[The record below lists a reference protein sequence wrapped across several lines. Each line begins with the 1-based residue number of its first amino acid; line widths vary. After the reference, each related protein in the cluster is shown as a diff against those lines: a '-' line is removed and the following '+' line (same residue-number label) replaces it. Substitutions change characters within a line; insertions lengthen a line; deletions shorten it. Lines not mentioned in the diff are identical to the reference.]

1 MLITELNHVV
11 AKRRLSAI
19 NDLGSSGD
27 HRAPGPLA
35 RRLFDMDVEIRNRAA
50 FVLADYGLGDAADA
64 VCDLYSGGAEARFSA
79 IRTLGAL
86 ICKPMPAPHVAV
98 IAVTAAGLHE
108 LFDEVAVAGIT
119 HHDHFVRRAAI
130 EGLYQVNQP
139 SLAPV
144 FLIPSSDA
152 DPGVRRYSAVGLA
165 ENNVLVGARRLCYDL
180 DKNVA
185 KAARTAFARPGS
197 PTLIRDPHRRVMNE
211 SQSFHLPDCGSPTMT
226 TRRFP
231 RLSEVAQNLLKE
243 DHLIRAEMSAV
254 TLLLLGRS
262 REDIRA
268 LLSDDAHPALL
279 RRVRS
284 PNPIAKSK
292 EANPIDPELMGKRVL
307 LVGGDGVEGP
317 IVKVLCATGLDVVWM
332 SGFDN
337 EIAHLKDAVFD
348 AILVLT
354 KRVSHAGAKHAVR
367 IGEKGGSVV
376 VHVNTLGQD
385 SIIDAARDALV

>member
-1 MLITELNHVV
+1 
-11 AKRRLSAI
+11 
-19 NDLGSSGD
+19 
-27 HRAPGPLA
+27 
-35 RRLFDMDVEIRNRAA
+35 
-50 FVLADYGLGDAADA
+50 
-64 VCDLYSGGAEARFSA
+64 
-79 IRTLGAL
+79 
-86 ICKPMPAPHVAV
+86 MPAPHVAV
-98 IAVTAAGLHE
+98 IAITAAGLHE
-108 LFDEVAVAGIT
+108 LFDEVAVAGVT
-119 HHDHFVRRAAI
+119 HAERFVRRAAI

-180 DKNVA
+180 DKSVA
-185 KAARTAFARPGS
+185 DVARSAFAHPGA
-197 PTLIRDPHRRVMNE
+197 PTLVRDPHRRVMNE
-211 SQSFHLPDCGSPTMT
+211 SQSFCLPDCGSPTMT
-226 TRRFP
+226 TGRFP
-231 RLSEVAQNLLKE
+231 RLSEIARILLKE
-243 DHLIRAEMSAV
+243 DDLLRAEMSAV

-262 REDIRA
+262 REDVRA

-284 PNPIAKSK
+284 PDSTIKSK
-292 EANPIDPELMGKRVL
+292 EADLIDPELTGKRIL

-317 IVKVLCATGLDVVWM
+317 IVKALCATGLDVLWM

-337 EIAHLKDAVFD
+337 QVAHLKEAFFDAVV
-348 AILVLT
+348 VLT

-367 IGEKGGSVV
+367 IGENGGAVV

-385 SIIDAARDALV
+385 SVIDAAREALV